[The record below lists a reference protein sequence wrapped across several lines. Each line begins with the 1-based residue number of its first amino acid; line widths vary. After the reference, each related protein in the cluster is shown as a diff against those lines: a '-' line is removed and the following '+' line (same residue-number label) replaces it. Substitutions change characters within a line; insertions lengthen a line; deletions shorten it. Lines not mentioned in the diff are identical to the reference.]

1 MLYGV
6 AAATVFPRKFFPESN
21 AFVGTLLSFTTFF
34 VGFVGR
40 PIGAAIFG
48 HYGDRVGRR
57 KIFILTMTIT
67 GLATTGIGLVPSYE
81 SIGIWGAVLL
91 TIGRILQGMSLGG
104 AWGGSVLIA
113 GEWAHPTRRGFTT
126 SFAQAGGPFGM
137 VLANAALGLVTAFT
151 TEQQFLDWGWRIPF
165 ISTIVLVAITL
176 CIQRGVVETPVFAS
190 HKDRGT
196 IARTPVSD
204 VVKKNWREIALTA
217 LLRTGQQVQFYI
229 FTTYIIAYATTQL
242 GFGRGMVL
250 NLVVIETLISSTTVV
265 LFGRLSDTYGRRKFI
280 AVGCVLMVVFPFVY
294 FALLNT
300 KSLSLVALAIIIALP
315 LQDLQY
321 GPQAAFISESFPGS
335 LRYSGAGLG
344 YQMASI
350 TAGGPAPIIAVLLLR
365 RFGTSTS
372 IAVYMAVCSAISLA
386 SVYALSDR
394 AGTLDHQ

>member
-1 MLYGV
+1 
-6 AAATVFPRKFFPESN
+6 
-21 AFVGTLLSFTTFF
+21 
-34 VGFVGR
+34 
-40 PIGAAIFG
+40 
-48 HYGDRVGRR
+48 
-57 KIFILTMTIT
+57 
-67 GLATTGIGLVPSYE
+67 VPSYE
-81 SIGIWGAVLL
+81 TIGIWGAVLL

-113 GEWAHPTRRGFTT
+113 GESTDPKRRGFTT

-137 VLANAALGLVTAFT
+137 VLANAALGLVTAFA
-151 TEQQFLDWGWRIPF
+151 TERQFLDWGWRIPF
-165 ISTIVLVAITL
+165 VSTILLVVITL
-176 CIQRGVVETPVFAS
+176 WIQRGVVETPVFDS
-190 HKDRGT
+190 HKSRGT

-242 GFGRGMVL
+242 GFARGRVL
-250 NLVVIETLISSTTVV
+250 NLVMIETLISSTTVV
-265 LFGRLSDTYGRRKFI
+265 LFGRLSDAYSRRRFI
-280 AVGCVLMVVFPFVY
+280 AVGCVLMLVFPFVY
-294 FALLNT
+294 FSLLNT
-300 KSLSLVALAIIIALP
+300 KSLLLVALAIIIALP